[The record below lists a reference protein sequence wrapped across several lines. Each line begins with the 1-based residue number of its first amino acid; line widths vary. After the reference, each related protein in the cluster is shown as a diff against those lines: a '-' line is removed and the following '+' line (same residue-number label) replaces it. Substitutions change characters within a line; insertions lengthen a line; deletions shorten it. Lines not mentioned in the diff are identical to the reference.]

1 VSPGRHETG
10 SGPPADKPWART
22 SERHVWRAYKNGLML
37 TVTRIGAN
45 HWVAVVEGEGVTG
58 RSPALATWL
67 AARRWADKRAGGAS

>member
-1 VSPGRHETG
+1 MGQDAPTG
-10 SGPPADKPWART
+10 MSGGQQ
-22 SERHVWRAYKNGLML
+22 KNGLML

-45 HWVAVVEGEGVTG
+45 HWVAVVVGEGVTG

>member
-1 VSPGRHETG
+1 
-10 SGPPADKPWART
+10 
-22 SERHVWRAYKNGLML
+22 ML